1 MKFLQISDE
10 NNVYSQKKILEMN
23 KLLIVGTVAFDS
35 NKTPF
40 GEVDKILG
48 GSGMYI
54 GISSSVFNINNA
66 IVSVVGSDFPDE
78 YLSIFKK
85 NQIDISGIEII
96 KGGKTFFWEGVYHEN
111 MNHRD
116 TITTDLNVLAD
127 FNPIVPNNYKNA
139 EIVLLGNLHPSIQ
152 LSVLKQM
159 NSKPKLVILDT
170 MNYWMDNTLDELI
183 NVISK
188 VDLLCINDQ
197 EAEQLTGESDLKL
210 AAKKISELGPK
221 FLIIKKG
228 EFGSLVFSEDDY
240 YNCPIFPTEKVK
252 DPTGAGDT
260 FAGGLAGY
268 LTSCSEIT
276 FKEVKKGVMYGT
288 AIASYCIEDFGPNNI
303 MSLDINLVEQRVSKI
318 KK

>member
-1 MKFLQISDE
+1 
-10 NNVYSQKKILEMN
+10 MN

-35 NKTPF
+35 IETPF
-40 GEVDKILG
+40 GKVDRILG
-48 GSGMYI
+48 GSGMFI

-66 IVSVVGSDFPDE
+66 IVSVVGSDFPEE
-78 YLSIFKK
+78 YLTLLKTKK
-85 NQIDISGIEII
+85 IDISGIEIV
-96 KGGKTFFWEGVYHEN
+96 KGGKTFFWKGLYHVN

-116 TITTDLNVLAD
+116 TLNTELNVLAD
-127 FNPIVPNNYKNA
+127 FKPKVPNNYKNA
-139 EIVLLGNLHPSIQ
+139 DIVLLGNLHPSTQ
-152 LSVLKQM
+152 LSVLEQM

-170 MNYWMDNTLDELI
+170 MNYWMDNSLDELI

-197 EAEQLTGESDLKL
+197 EAEQLTGESDLKI
-210 AAKKISELGPK
+210 AAQKISDLGPK

-228 EFGSLVFSEDDY
+228 EFGSLVFGEDDY

-268 LTSCSEIT
+268 LASCSKIS
-276 FKEVKKGVMYGT
+276 FDEVKNGVMYGT

-303 MSLDINLVEQRVSKI
+303 MNLDINLIEKRVSKI

>member
-1 MKFLQISDE
+1 
-10 NNVYSQKKILEMN
+10 MN

-35 NKTPF
+35 IETPF
-40 GEVDKILG
+40 GKVDRILG
-48 GSGMYI
+48 GSGMFI

-66 IVSVVGSDFPDE
+66 IVSVVGSDFPEE
-78 YLSIFKK
+78 YLTLLKTKK
-85 NQIDISGIEII
+85 IDISGIEIV
-96 KGGKTFFWEGVYHEN
+96 KGGKTFFWKGLYHVN

-116 TITTDLNVLAD
+116 TLNTELNVLAD
-127 FNPIVPNNYKNA
+127 FKPKVPNNYKNA
-139 EIVLLGNLHPSIQ
+139 DIVLLGNLHPSTQ
-152 LSVLKQM
+152 LSVLEQM

-170 MNYWMDNTLDELI
+170 MNYWMDNSLDELI

-197 EAEQLTGESDLKL
+197 EAEQLTGGSDLKI
-210 AAKKISELGPK
+210 AAQKISDIGPK

-228 EFGSLVFSEDDY
+228 EFGSLVFGEDDY

-268 LTSCSEIT
+268 LASCSKIS
-276 FKEVKKGVMYGT
+276 FDEVKNGVMYGT

-303 MSLDINLVEQRVSKI
+303 MNLDINLIEKRVSKI

>member
-1 MKFLQISDE
+1 
-10 NNVYSQKKILEMN
+10 
-23 KLLIVGTVAFDS
+23 
-35 NKTPF
+35 
-40 GEVDKILG
+40 
-48 GSGMYI
+48 
-54 GISSSVFNINNA
+54 
-66 IVSVVGSDFPDE
+66 
-78 YLSIFKK
+78 
-85 NQIDISGIEII
+85 
-96 KGGKTFFWEGVYHEN
+96 

-116 TITTDLNVLAD
+116 TLNTELNVLAD
-127 FNPIVPNNYKNA
+127 FKPKVPNNYKNA
-139 EIVLLGNLHPSIQ
+139 DIVLLGNLHPSTQ
-152 LSVLKQM
+152 LSVLEQM

-170 MNYWMDNTLDELI
+170 MNYWMDNSLDELI

-197 EAEQLTGESDLKL
+197 EAEQLTGGSDLKI
-210 AAKKISELGPK
+210 AAQKISDIGPK

-228 EFGSLVFSEDDY
+228 EFGSLVFGEDDY

-268 LTSCSEIT
+268 LASCSKIS
-276 FKEVKKGVMYGT
+276 FDEVKNGVMYGT

-303 MSLDINLVEQRVSKI
+303 MNLDINLIEKRVSKI

>member
-1 MKFLQISDE
+1 
-10 NNVYSQKKILEMN
+10 MN

-35 NKTPF
+35 IETPF
-40 GEVDKILG
+40 GKVEKILG

-66 IVSVVGSDFPDE
+66 IVSVVGGDFPE
-78 YLSIFKK
+78 KYLSILK
-85 NQIDISGIEII
+85 NNKIDISGIEIV
-96 KGGKTFFWEGVYHEN
+96 KGRKTFFWEGVYHSN

-116 TITTDLNVLAD
+116 TITTELNVLAD
-127 FNPIVPNNYKNA
+127 FSPIVPNNYKNA

-152 LSVLKQM
+152 YSVLEQM
-159 NSKPKLVILDT
+159 NLKPKLVILDT

-197 EAEQLTGESDLKL
+197 EAEQLTGEDDLKL
-210 AAKKISELGPK
+210 AAKKISKLGPK

-228 EFGSLVFSEDDY
+228 EFGSLVFDQNNY
-240 YNCPIFPTEKVK
+240 FNCPIYNTKKVK

-268 LTSCSEIT
+268 LASCSEIT
-276 FKEVKKGVMYGT
+276 FNEVKKGVMYGT

-303 MSLDINLVEQRVSKI
+303 MNLDINLIKKRVSKI
-318 KK
+318 K

>member
-1 MKFLQISDE
+1 
-10 NNVYSQKKILEMN
+10 MN

-35 NKTPF
+35 IETPF
-40 GEVDKILG
+40 GKVDRILG
-48 GSGMYI
+48 GSGMFI

-66 IVSVVGSDFPDE
+66 IVSVVGSDFPEE
-78 YLSIFKK
+78 YLTLLKTKK
-85 NQIDISGIEII
+85 IDISGIEIV
-96 KGGKTFFWEGVYHEN
+96 KGGKTFFWKGLYHVN

-116 TITTDLNVLAD
+116 TLNTELNVLAD
-127 FNPIVPNNYKNA
+127 FKPKVPNNYKNSD
-139 EIVLLGNLHPSIQ
+139 IVLLGNLHPSTQ
-152 LSVLKQM
+152 LSVLEQM

-170 MNYWMDNTLDELI
+170 MNYWMNNSLDELI

-197 EAEQLTGESDLKL
+197 EAEQLTGESDLKI
-210 AAKKISELGPK
+210 AAQKISDIGPK

-228 EFGSLVFSEDDY
+228 EFGSLVFGEDDY

-268 LTSCSEIT
+268 LASCSKIS
-276 FKEVKKGVMYGT
+276 FDEVKNGVMYGT

-303 MSLDINLVEQRVSKI
+303 MNLDINLIEKRVSKI

>member
-1 MKFLQISDE
+1 
-10 NNVYSQKKILEMN
+10 MN

-35 NKTPF
+35 IETPF
-40 GEVDKILG
+40 GKVNKILG
-48 GSGMYI
+48 GSGMFI

-66 IVSVVGSDFPDE
+66 IVSVVGSDFPEE
-78 YLSIFKK
+78 YLTLLKTKK
-85 NQIDISGIEII
+85 IDISGIEIV
-96 KGGKTFFWEGVYHEN
+96 KGGKTFFWKGLYHVN

-116 TITTDLNVLAD
+116 TLNTELNVLAD
-127 FNPIVPNNYKNA
+127 FKPKVPNNYKNA
-139 EIVLLGNLHPSIQ
+139 DIVLLGNLHPSTQ
-152 LSVLKQM
+152 LSVLEQM

-170 MNYWMDNTLDELI
+170 MNYWMDNSLDELI

-197 EAEQLTGESDLKL
+197 EAEQLTGESDLKI
-210 AAKKISELGPK
+210 AAQKISDIGPK

-228 EFGSLVFSEDDY
+228 EFGSLVFGEDDY

-268 LTSCSEIT
+268 LASCSKIS
-276 FKEVKKGVMYGT
+276 FDEVKNGVMYGT

-303 MSLDINLVEQRVSKI
+303 MNLDINLIEKRVSKI

>member
-1 MKFLQISDE
+1 
-10 NNVYSQKKILEMN
+10 MN

-35 NKTPF
+35 IETPF
-40 GEVDKILG
+40 GKVDRILG
-48 GSGMYI
+48 GSGMFI

-66 IVSVVGSDFPDE
+66 IVSVVGSDFPEE
-78 YLSIFKK
+78 YLTLLKTKK
-85 NQIDISGIEII
+85 IDISGIEIV
-96 KGGKTFFWEGVYHEN
+96 KGGKTFFWKGLYHVN

-116 TITTDLNVLAD
+116 TLNTELNVLAD
-127 FNPIVPNNYKNA
+127 FKPKVPNNYKNA
-139 EIVLLGNLHPSIQ
+139 DIVLLGNLHPSTQ
-152 LSVLKQM
+152 LSVLEQM

-170 MNYWMDNTLDELI
+170 MNYWMDNSLDELI

-197 EAEQLTGESDLKL
+197 EAEQLTGESDLKI
-210 AAKKISELGPK
+210 AAQKISKLGPK

-228 EFGSLVFSEDDY
+228 EFGSLVFGEDDY

-268 LTSCSEIT
+268 LASCSEIS
-276 FKEVKKGVMYGT
+276 FDEVKKGVMYGT

-303 MSLDINLVEQRVSKI
+303 MNLDINLIEQRVSKI

>member
-1 MKFLQISDE
+1 
-10 NNVYSQKKILEMN
+10 MN

-35 NKTPF
+35 IETPL
-40 GEVDKILG
+40 GKVDKILG
-48 GSGMYI
+48 GSGMFI

-66 IVSVVGSDFPDE
+66 IVSVVGSDFPEE
-78 YLSIFKK
+78 YLTLLKTKK
-85 NQIDISGIEII
+85 IDISGIEIV
-96 KGGKTFFWEGVYHEN
+96 KGGKTFFWEGLYHVN

-116 TITTDLNVLAD
+116 TITTELNVLAD
-127 FNPIVPNNYKNA
+127 FKPIVPNNYKNA
-139 EIVLLGNLHPSIQ
+139 EIVLLGNLHPSTQ
-152 LSVLKQM
+152 LSVLEQM

-170 MNYWMDNTLDELI
+170 MNYWMDNSLDELV

-197 EAEQLTGESDLKL
+197 EAEQLTGESDLKI
-210 AAKKISELGPK
+210 AAKKISKLGPK

-228 EFGSLVFSEDDY
+228 EFGSLVFGEDDY

-268 LTSCSEIT
+268 LASCSEIS
-276 FKEVKKGVMYGT
+276 FDEVKKGVMYGT

-303 MSLDINLVEQRVSKI
+303 MNLDINLIEQRVSKI

>member
-1 MKFLQISDE
+1 VPNFLI
-10 NNVYSQKKILEMN
+10 KMN

-35 NKTPF
+35 IKTPF

-54 GISSSVFNINNA
+54 GISSSVFNVNNA
-66 IVSVVGSDFPDE
+66 IVSVVGDDFPEE
-78 YLSIFKK
+78 YLSILK
-85 NQIDISGIEII
+85 NNKIDISGIEVV
-96 KGGKTFFWEGVYHEN
+96 KGGKTFFWEGLYHVN

-116 TITTDLNVLAD
+116 TITTELNVLAD

-139 EIVLLGNLHPSIQ
+139 EIVLLGNLHPAIQ
-152 LSVLKQM
+152 LSVLEQM
-159 NSKPKLVILDT
+159 ISKPKLVILDT

-197 EAEQLTGESDLKL
+197 EAEQLTGENDLKI
-210 AAKKISELGPK
+210 AAHKIFKLGPK

-228 EFGSLVFSEDDY
+228 EFGSLIFSGNDF
-240 YNCPIFPTEKVK
+240 YNCPIYPTEKVK

-268 LTSCSEIT
+268 LASCSDLS
-276 FKEVKKGVMYGT
+276 FNEVKKGVMYGT
-288 AIASYCIEDFGPNNI
+288 AIASYCIEGFGPNNI
-303 MSLDINLVEQRVSKI
+303 MNLDIDLIEQRVTKI

>member
-1 MKFLQISDE
+1 
-10 NNVYSQKKILEMN
+10 MN

-35 NKTPF
+35 IETPF
-40 GEVDKILG
+40 GKVDRILG
-48 GSGMYI
+48 GSGMFI

-66 IVSVVGSDFPDE
+66 IVSVVGSDFPEE
-78 YLSIFKK
+78 YLTLLKTKK
-85 NQIDISGIEII
+85 IDISGIEIV
-96 KGGKTFFWEGVYHEN
+96 KGGKTFFWKGLYHVN

-116 TITTDLNVLAD
+116 TLNTELNVLAD
-127 FNPIVPNNYKNA
+127 FKPKVPNNYKNA
-139 EIVLLGNLHPSIQ
+139 DIVLLGNLHPSTQ
-152 LSVLKQM
+152 LSVLEQM

-170 MNYWMDNTLDELI
+170 MNYWMDNSLDELI

-197 EAEQLTGESDLKL
+197 EAEQLTGESDLKI
-210 AAKKISELGPK
+210 AAQKISDIGPK

-228 EFGSLVFSEDDY
+228 EFGSLVFGEDDY

-268 LTSCSEIT
+268 LASCSEIS
-276 FKEVKKGVMYGT
+276 FDEVKNGVMYGT

-303 MSLDINLVEQRVSKI
+303 MNLDINLIEQRVSKI

>member
-1 MKFLQISDE
+1 
-10 NNVYSQKKILEMN
+10 MN

-35 NKTPF
+35 IETPF
-40 GEVDKILG
+40 GKVDRILG
-48 GSGMYI
+48 GSGMFI

-66 IVSVVGSDFPDE
+66 IVSVVGSDFPEE
-78 YLSIFKK
+78 YLTLLKTKK
-85 NQIDISGIEII
+85 IDISGIEIV
-96 KGGKTFFWEGVYHEN
+96 KGGKTFFWKGLYHVN

-116 TITTDLNVLAD
+116 TLNTELNVLAD
-127 FNPIVPNNYKNA
+127 FKPKVPNNYKNA
-139 EIVLLGNLHPSIQ
+139 DIVLLGNLHPSTQ
-152 LSVLKQM
+152 LSVLEQM

-170 MNYWMDNTLDELI
+170 MNYWMDNSLDELI

-197 EAEQLTGESDLKL
+197 EAEQLTGGSDLKI
-210 AAKKISELGPK
+210 AAQKISDIGPK

-228 EFGSLVFSEDDY
+228 EFGSLVFGEDDY

-268 LTSCSEIT
+268 LASCSEIS
-276 FKEVKKGVMYGT
+276 FDEVKKGVMYGT

-303 MSLDINLVEQRVSKI
+303 MNLDINLIEQRVSKI

>member
-1 MKFLQISDE
+1 
-10 NNVYSQKKILEMN
+10 MN

-35 NKTPF
+35 IETPF
-40 GEVDKILG
+40 GKVDRILG
-48 GSGMYI
+48 GSGMFI

-66 IVSVVGSDFPDE
+66 IVSVVGSDFPEE
-78 YLSIFKK
+78 YLTLLKTKK
-85 NQIDISGIEII
+85 IDISGIEIV
-96 KGGKTFFWEGVYHEN
+96 KGGKTFFWKGLYHVN

-116 TITTDLNVLAD
+116 TLNTELNVLAD
-127 FNPIVPNNYKNA
+127 FKPKVPNNYKNA
-139 EIVLLGNLHPSIQ
+139 DIVLLGNLHPSTQ
-152 LSVLKQM
+152 LSVLEQM

-170 MNYWMDNTLDELI
+170 MNYWMDNSLDELI

-197 EAEQLTGESDLKL
+197 EAEQLTGESDLKI
-210 AAKKISELGPK
+210 AAQKISDIGPK

-228 EFGSLVFSEDDY
+228 EFGSLVFGEDDY

-268 LTSCSEIT
+268 LASCSEIS
-276 FKEVKKGVMYGT
+276 FDEVKKGVMYGT

-303 MSLDINLVEQRVSKI
+303 MNLDINLIEKRVSKI

>member
-1 MKFLQISDE
+1 
-10 NNVYSQKKILEMN
+10 MN

-35 NKTPF
+35 IKTPF

-96 KGGKTFFWEGVYHEN
+96 EGGKTFFWEGVYHEN

-240 YNCPIFPTEKVK
+240 YNCPIFPTDKVK

-276 FKEVKKGVMYGT
+276 FKEVKQGVMYGT

>member
-1 MKFLQISDE
+1 
-10 NNVYSQKKILEMN
+10 MN

-35 NKTPF
+35 IETPF
-40 GEVDKILG
+40 GKVNKILG
-48 GSGMYI
+48 GSGMFI

-66 IVSVVGSDFPDE
+66 IVSVVGSDFPEE
-78 YLSIFKK
+78 YLTLLKTKK
-85 NQIDISGIEII
+85 IDISGIEIV
-96 KGGKTFFWEGVYHEN
+96 KGGKTFFWKGLYHVN

-116 TITTDLNVLAD
+116 TLNTELNVLAD
-127 FNPIVPNNYKNA
+127 FKPKVPNNYKNA
-139 EIVLLGNLHPSIQ
+139 DIVLLGNLHPSTQ
-152 LSVLKQM
+152 LSVLEQM

-170 MNYWMDNTLDELI
+170 MNYWMDNSLDELI

-197 EAEQLTGESDLKL
+197 EAEQLTGESDLKI
-210 AAKKISELGPK
+210 AAQKISDIGPK

-228 EFGSLVFSEDDY
+228 EFGSLVFGEDDY

-268 LTSCSEIT
+268 LASCSEIS
-276 FKEVKKGVMYGT
+276 FDEVKKGVMYGT

-303 MSLDINLVEQRVSKI
+303 MNLDINLIEKRVSKI

>member
-1 MKFLQISDE
+1 
-10 NNVYSQKKILEMN
+10 MN

-35 NKTPF
+35 IETPF
-40 GEVDKILG
+40 GKVNKILG
-48 GSGMYI
+48 GSGMFI

-66 IVSVVGSDFPDE
+66 IVSVVGSDFPEE
-78 YLSIFKK
+78 YLTLLKTKK
-85 NQIDISGIEII
+85 IDISGIEIV
-96 KGGKTFFWEGVYHEN
+96 KGGKTFFWKGLYHVN

-116 TITTDLNVLAD
+116 TLNTELNVLAD
-127 FNPIVPNNYKNA
+127 FKPKVPNNYKNA
-139 EIVLLGNLHPSIQ
+139 DIVLLGNLHPSTQ
-152 LSVLKQM
+152 LSVLEQM

-170 MNYWMDNTLDELI
+170 MNYWMDNSLDELI

-197 EAEQLTGESDLKL
+197 EAEQLTGESDLKI
-210 AAKKISELGPK
+210 AAHKISKLGPK

-228 EFGSLVFSEDDY
+228 EFGSLVFGEDDY

-268 LTSCSEIT
+268 LASCSEIS
-276 FKEVKKGVMYGT
+276 FDEVKKGVMYGT

-303 MSLDINLVEQRVSKI
+303 MNLDINLIEQRVSKI

>member
-1 MKFLQISDE
+1 
-10 NNVYSQKKILEMN
+10 MN

-35 NKTPF
+35 IETPF
-40 GEVDKILG
+40 GKVDRILG
-48 GSGMYI
+48 GSGMFI

-66 IVSVVGSDFPDE
+66 IVSVVGSDFPEE
-78 YLSIFKK
+78 YLTLLKTKK
-85 NQIDISGIEII
+85 IDISGIEIV
-96 KGGKTFFWEGVYHEN
+96 KGGKTFFWKGLYHVN

-116 TITTDLNVLAD
+116 TLNTELNVLAD
-127 FNPIVPNNYKNA
+127 FKPKVPNNYKNA
-139 EIVLLGNLHPSIQ
+139 DIVLLGNLHPSTQ
-152 LSVLKQM
+152 LSVLEQM

-170 MNYWMDNTLDELI
+170 MNYWMDNSLDELI

-197 EAEQLTGESDLKL
+197 EAEQLTGESDLKI
-210 AAKKISELGPK
+210 AGQKISDIGPK

-228 EFGSLVFSEDDY
+228 EFGSLVFGEDDY

-268 LTSCSEIT
+268 LASCSKIS
-276 FKEVKKGVMYGT
+276 FDEVKNGVMYGT

-303 MSLDINLVEQRVSKI
+303 MNLDINLIEKRVSKI

>member
-1 MKFLQISDE
+1 
-10 NNVYSQKKILEMN
+10 MN

-35 NKTPF
+35 IETPF
-40 GEVDKILG
+40 GKVDKILG

-54 GISSSVFNINNA
+54 GIASSVFNINNA
-66 IVSVVGSDFPDE
+66 IVSVIGGDFPDE
-78 YLSIFKK
+78 YLSILK
-85 NQIDISGIEII
+85 NNKIDISGIEIV
-96 KGGKTFFWEGVYHEN
+96 KGGKTFFWEGVYHSN

-116 TITTDLNVLAD
+116 TITTELNVLAD
-127 FNPIVPNNYKNA
+127 FNPLVPNNYKNA

-276 FKEVKKGVMYGT
+276 FKEVKQGVMYGT

>member
-1 MKFLQISDE
+1 
-10 NNVYSQKKILEMN
+10 MN

-35 NKTPF
+35 IETPF
-40 GEVDKILG
+40 GKVDRILG
-48 GSGMYI
+48 GSGMFI

-66 IVSVVGSDFPDE
+66 IVSVVGSDFPEE
-78 YLSIFKK
+78 YLTLLKTKK
-85 NQIDISGIEII
+85 IDISGIEIV
-96 KGGKTFFWEGVYHEN
+96 KGGKTFFWKGLYHVN

-116 TITTDLNVLAD
+116 TLNTELNVLAD
-127 FNPIVPNNYKNA
+127 FKPKVPNNYKNA
-139 EIVLLGNLHPSIQ
+139 DIVLLGNLHPSTQ
-152 LSVLKQM
+152 LSVLEQM

-170 MNYWMDNTLDELI
+170 MNYWIDNSLDELI

-197 EAEQLTGESDLKL
+197 EAEQLTGESDLKI
-210 AAKKISELGPK
+210 AAQKISDLGPK

-228 EFGSLVFSEDDY
+228 EFGSLVFGEDDY

-268 LTSCSEIT
+268 LASCSKIS
-276 FKEVKKGVMYGT
+276 FDEVKNGVMYGT

-303 MSLDINLVEQRVSKI
+303 MNLDINLIEKRVSKI

>member
-1 MKFLQISDE
+1 
-10 NNVYSQKKILEMN
+10 MN

-35 NKTPF
+35 IENPF
-40 GEVDKILG
+40 GKVDRILG
-48 GSGMYI
+48 GSGMFI

-66 IVSVVGSDFPDE
+66 IVSVVGSDFPEE
-78 YLSIFKK
+78 YLSLFKSK
-85 NQIDISGIEII
+85 KIDISGIEII
-96 KGGKTFFWEGVYHEN
+96 EGGKTFFWEGLYHVN

-116 TITTDLNVLAD
+116 TIATELNVLAD
-127 FNPIVPNNYKNA
+127 FKPKVPNKYKNA
-139 EIVLLGNLHPSIQ
+139 EIVLLGNLHPSTQ
-152 LSVLKQM
+152 LSVLEQM

-170 MNYWMDNTLDELI
+170 MNYWMDNSLDELI

-197 EAEQLTGESDLKL
+197 EAEQLTGESDLKI
-210 AAKKISELGPK
+210 AAQKISNLGPK

-228 EFGSLVFSEDDY
+228 EFGSLVFGKGDY

-268 LTSCSEIT
+268 LASCPKIS
-276 FKEVKKGVMYGT
+276 FNEVKKGVMYGT

-303 MSLDINLVEQRVSKI
+303 MNLDINLIEQRVSKI
-318 KK
+318 IN